1 MGIFSN
7 LLIASFTKTA
17 SRSCYQNDY
26 GRYDTLDEA
35 KLACSNDSECSGIYD
50 VFCNGPPFVL
60 CPMKEDLKYSK
71 SSCTYIKGMLFHFI
85 QIYNVNYAV
94 PSINYK

>member
-1 MGIFSN
+1 MIVFSN
-7 LLIASFTKTA
+7 LIIASFTKTA

-60 CPMKEDLKYSK
+60 CPKKEEFKHSK
-71 SSCTYIKGMLFHFI
+71 SSCTYIKGMLISFHTDI
-85 QIYNVNYAV
+85 
-94 PSINYK
+94 